1 MAHARRRGP
10 PPPRAI
16 VPAARAADNPRPG
29 PAYVIRPTPPYATG
43 RIPPAARPGDP
54 AATDDQRARC
64 RPLDERDDGG
74 GAMAPDMLLAPTIM
88 LTVAIA
94 MLEIAT
100 TACYLR
106 AVARGETRP
115 SRTTW
120 LIWAPLAWLTVA
132 SSVEAGAGA
141 TLVKLVAS
149 ALGVSAIA
157 ALALFRGT
165 TGRTPSDLAC
175 LALAGAGVGL
185 WSVLADPVLGLV
197 LFMAADVAGAVP
209 TLRDTW
215 RDPRKE
221 AAAPWLLGLAGSAL
235 NLALVDTA
243 AWAAGAGGFGIWGFA
258 LYLAALNACILALI
272 ARGRLPGGLR
282 PPRGEAEAALPVV
295 A

>member
-1 MAHARRRGP
+1 
-10 PPPRAI
+10 
-16 VPAARAADNPRPG
+16 
-29 PAYVIRPTPPYATG
+29 
-43 RIPPAARPGDP
+43 
-54 AATDDQRARC
+54 
-64 RPLDERDDGG
+64 
-74 GAMAPDMLLAPTIM
+74 MAPDVLLATGM
-88 LTVAIA
+88 LAIA
-94 MLEIAT
+94 VAVFEIAT

-132 SSVEAGAGA
+132 SSIDAGAGA

-149 ALGVSAIA
+149 ALGVTAIA
-157 ALALFRGT
+157 ALAWFRGT

-175 LALAGAGVGL
+175 LALAAAGAGL
-185 WSVLADPVLGLV
+185 WSVLDDPVLGLA
-197 LFMAADVAGAVP
+197 LFLAADVAGAVP

-235 NLALVDTA
+235 NVALVDAA
-243 AWAAGAGGFGIWGFA
+243 AWSAGGFAIWGVA
-258 LYLAALNACILALI
+258 VYLVAINACILALI
-272 ARGRLPGGLR
+272 ARGRLPDRFR
-282 PPRGEAEAALPVV
+282 PPRGEPEPALPVV